1 VQDSFAQMLAD
12 DAEDEDDVTSLAAL
26 RLKNPGR

>member
-1 VQDSFAQMLAD
+1 VQEAAQMPPMLQ
-12 DAEDEDDVTSLAAL
+12 AEDEDDVTSLAAL